1 MKTKMIVVGC
11 AAVLIAVAAQAETGG
26 GAFRFLNGEGDALS
40 LFGVRLGQKM
50 AAADT
55 CPPWHNHLTARSDQY
70 EYCRFTPSGEAGDTR
85 FRNYTV
91 CLDRTNRQ
99 VVAVFASAGVKSG
112 PIDGAESRLTD
123 FFGYVFEKLGNC
135 ETRIAEE
142 EWQSG
147 LMETE
152 TQRITNSQ

>member
-1 MKTKMIVVGC
+1 MKIMMMVLRC

-26 GAFRFLNGEGDALS
+26 GAFRFLDGEGDALS

-55 CPPWHNHLTARSDQY
+55 CPPWDNYLTARSDQY
-70 EYCRFTPSGEAGDTR
+70 EFCRFTPSGEAGDTR

-99 VVAVFASAGVKSG
+99 VVTVFASAGVKSG
-112 PIDGAESRLTD
+112 PIDGAESRRSL
-123 FFGYVFEKLGNC
+123 EKEGTC
-135 ETRIAEE
+135 
-142 EWQSG
+142 WK
-147 LMETE
+147 
-152 TQRITNSQ
+152 

>member
-55 CPPWHNHLTARSDQY
+55 CPPWRRHNVITARSVTARSDLY

-112 PIDGAESRLTD
+112 PIDGAESRLKD
-123 FFGYVFEKLGNC
+123 FFGYVFENTTIPCLNF
-135 ETRIAEE
+135 AEAV
-142 EWQSG
+142 
-147 LMETE
+147 
-152 TQRITNSQ
+152 

>member
-1 MKTKMIVVGC
+1 MKIMMMVLRC

-55 CPPWHNHLTARSDQY
+55 CPPWRRNVITARSDLY

-99 VVAVFASAGVKSG
+99 VVAVFASASVSA
-112 PIDGAESRLTD
+112 DLLTALKA
-123 FFGYVFEKLGNC
+123 G
-135 ETRIAEE
+135 
-142 EWQSG
+142 
-147 LMETE
+147 
-152 TQRITNSQ
+152 

>member
-1 MKTKMIVVGC
+1 MKTKMILVGC

-99 VVAVFASAGVKSG
+99 VVAVFASAVASENERCRMRKQRPALGYRAVYN
-112 PIDGAESRLTD
+112 RLRA
-123 FFGYVFEKLGNC
+123 N
-135 ETRIAEE
+135 ETSTAAMR
-142 EWQSG
+142 
-147 LMETE
+147 
-152 TQRITNSQ
+152 